1 MELLSKIYDQD
12 ELFYWCNCLGEINMP
27 GENGHFIIHKPEEL
41 PPKCAELYEKCQKEV
56 GPCHRYVV
64 TFRGRPGM
72 LLTALHDES
81 YYCDAV
87 DIEDKPTSADD
98 VLVHKCVMDLAALLV
113 QRRCESMT
121 TDFRLE
127 NCCVPIFGE
136 NTDPAGHELCL
147 FIPAE
152 VALRDIDRIQD
163 VFLEYCW
170 QHEDEAYLRNLTIGF
185 TR

>member
-1 MELLSKIYDQD
+1 MEFLSKIYDQD

-113 QRRCESMT
+113 QK
-121 TDFRLE
+121 
-127 NCCVPIFGE
+127 
-136 NTDPAGHELCL
+136 A
-147 FIPAE
+147 
-152 VALRDIDRIQD
+152 
-163 VFLEYCW
+163 
-170 QHEDEAYLRNLTIGF
+170 
-185 TR
+185 